1 MSMMVSF
8 VLSFFPRDVLDE
20 ILNLIESVSEDFPS
34 YSFKEN
40 VIFPK
45 ARSCYIYALSYMSDV
60 EILYKAI
67 EFTFPMV
74 FQTTANY
81 KQ

>member
-1 MSMMVSF
+1 M
-8 VLSFFPRDVLDE
+8 
-20 ILNLIESVSEDFPS
+20 
-34 YSFKEN
+34 
-40 VIFPK
+40 FPK
-45 ARSCYIYALSYMSDV
+45 ASSYYIYALSYMSDV

-67 EFTFPMV
+67 EFTFPMI